1 MSEWI
6 DLAALVGWLL
16 ACIFWIRLLKS
27 RSEIA
32 ELIEEKR
39 NARQLIDVQERAI
52 ATGDR
57 MNEVLM
63 ERLQMYDAVAR
74 GVFTPAEED

>member
-32 ELIEEKR
+32 ERIEEKR
-39 NARQLIDVQERAI
+39 IARQLIDVQERAI

>member
-39 NARQLIDVQERAI
+39 IARQLIDVQERAI